1 MIVWGHPEQEF
12 LMRRTFTIVAIAD
25 LVLAG
30 IVKLVAAP
38 SRTVAAADDL
48 AKSTISIQDLH
59 AEHPGVKTLPVDVVP
74 QP

>member
-1 MIVWGHPEQEF
+1 MVVRGHPEQEF
-12 LMRRTFTIVAIAD
+12 LMRRTFTVVAIAV

-38 SRTVAAADDL
+38 SRTVAVADDL
-48 AKSTISIQDLH
+48 TKGTIAILELH
-59 AEHPGVKTLPVDVVP
+59 AEHPGMKTLPVDVVP